1 MSFSSLAATLFSYL
15 PQLNFSGEA
24 SISVILQLGVFF
36 ATPFLRETGFSSCGG
51 GGGLVAKSFRTLATP

>member
-15 PQLNFSGEA
+15 TQLNFSEDA

-36 ATPFLRETGFSSCGG
+36 PTPFLRETGFSSCGG
-51 GGGLVAKSFRTLATP
+51 GGLVAKSFRTLATP

>member
-24 SISVILQLGVFF
+24 SVSVNLQLGVFF

-51 GGGLVAKSFRTLATP
+51 GGGLVAESFRTLATP

>member
-15 PQLNFSGEA
+15 TQLNFSEEA

-36 ATPFLRETGFSSCGG
+36 PPLAVHSNVISSTDFW
-51 GGGLVAKSFRTLATP
+51 AES